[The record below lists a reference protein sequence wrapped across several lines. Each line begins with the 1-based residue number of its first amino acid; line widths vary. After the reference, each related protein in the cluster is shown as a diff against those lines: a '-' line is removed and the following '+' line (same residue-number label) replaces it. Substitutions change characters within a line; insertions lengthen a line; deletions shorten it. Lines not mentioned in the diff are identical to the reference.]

1 MGLQSRAIVDS
12 ARPYRF
18 AAGANPASKISQEQ
32 LRRRKVQKF
41 SGIPWY
47 TQSPWSTQTL
57 GSAQIRSRRFLRGA
71 LAAITIVISL
81 LTRAAIGQAVSTS
94 PSGQITIPDRITI
107 HGVVLDSA
115 HKPIA
120 DALVRLEQKGAAG
133 PMETGTSATG
143 AFVFSV
149 AAGTSYTIIAE
160 KTGLRSRAIAIGAGS
175 PADQKALTLVL
186 EASDATQPSS
196 ADGMAFAD
204 QPNFTVAGIID
215 RTAAAGHGSD
225 TSLRTS
231 ESLARD
237 AATLK
242 PDTPP
247 AASTSGTASGN
258 RTEAA
263 LRAALANAPGSFEAN
278 HQLGEF
284 CYHAGHYRDAI
295 PMFETAFQIDP
306 ANRGNEYDLAVAQKE
321 AGNFAASRVH
331 AQNLLAHENNANL
344 HSLLGDLDEQTG
356 DSLGAVREYELAVR
370 LDPSEQNY
378 FKWGSELLLH
388 RAVQP
393 AAEVFAKGSA
403 AYPKSARMLAAMG
416 AALFAGGRYDEAAQ
430 RLCDASDLNPADS
443 APYIFLARIDEV
455 APAPLACVEP
465 KLHRFLDLQP
475 DNARA
480 NFYYAMAVWK
490 RQKASD
496 DPRDLQRVEG
506 LLTKATTVDPNYGE
520 AWLQFGIL
528 YFIERNYEKA
538 IGFYTKAIEA
548 DPQLSEAHYRLGL
561 AYERTAEPAKAKQQ
575 FHLHDQIEK
584 QQAAAVERQ
593 RSELKQFLV
602 VLGQRPGNR
611 PPN

>member
-1 MGLQSRAIVDS
+1 
-12 ARPYRF
+12 
-18 AAGANPASKISQEQ
+18 
-32 LRRRKVQKF
+32 
-41 SGIPWY
+41 
-47 TQSPWSTQTL
+47 
-57 GSAQIRSRRFLRGA
+57 
-71 LAAITIVISL
+71 
-81 LTRAAIGQAVSTS
+81 
-94 PSGQITIPDRITI
+94 
-107 HGVVLDSA
+107 
-115 HKPIA
+115 
-120 DALVRLEQKGAAG
+120 
-133 PMETGTSATG
+133 
-143 AFVFSV
+143 
-149 AAGTSYTIIAE
+149 
-160 KTGLRSRAIAIGAGS
+160 
-175 PADQKALTLVL
+175 
-186 EASDATQPSS
+186 
-196 ADGMAFAD
+196 
-204 QPNFTVAGIID
+204 
-215 RTAAAGHGSD
+215 
-225 TSLRTS
+225 
-231 ESLARD
+231 
-237 AATLK
+237 
-242 PDTPP
+242 
-247 AASTSGTASGN
+247 
-258 RTEAA
+258 
-263 LRAALANAPGSFEAN
+263 LANAPGSFEAN